1 MDAATGSSRVSSRS
15 ATDVARLVRRAL
27 AAGAA
32 VCAIL
37 AGGAPALAAG
47 GATPGAEPARGVIA
61 LKSGALALYDE
72 VLAGVAERLGAAPE
86 ERVLPDES
94 EDTAAFVEEIRAASP
109 ALLLTLG
116 SRASEFAQQ
125 HLEGTPTLYA
135 MVLDPR
141 DLRGPDIRGV
151 PQTVPVAL
159 QLRELRALV
168 PGLRTVGVPYNPANS
183 AGAVREA
190 EEAAAA
196 LGLHVEAI
204 RVESRSEVVG
214 RVGRY
219 LDDVQALWLPL
230 DSTLINR
237 QVLPALASQA
247 RRSKIALMVH
257 SAEIVRD
264 GVLVALDLRTRDTGR
279 ALGELAARFL
289 AGEPIARLA
298 TPEVRPRVVIDA
310 AVARELGIPD
320 ERVRALEERYR

>member
-1 MDAATGSSRVSSRS
+1 M
-15 ATDVARLVRRAL
+15 ARLARRAL
-27 AAGAA
+27 TALVV
-32 VCAIL
+32 VCAAL
-37 AGGAPALAAG
+37 AGDRGALAASAGVSADGAPAD
-47 GATPGAEPARGVIA
+47 PARRVIA
-61 LKSGALALYDE
+61 IKSGALALYDE
-72 VLAGVAERLGAAPE
+72 VLAGVAERLGGAPE

-94 EDTAAFVEEIRAASP
+94 EDPTALVEEIRAANP
-109 ALLLTLG
+109 TLLLTLG

-125 HLEGTPTLYA
+125 HFEGTPTLYA

-159 QLRELRALV
+159 QLRELRSLV
-168 PGLRTVGVPYNPANS
+168 PGLRTIGVPYNPTNS

-190 EEAAAA
+190 EGAAAA

-214 RVGRY
+214 RVSRY
-219 LDDVQALWLPL
+219 VDDVQALWLPL

-237 QVLPALASQA
+237 QVLPALASLA
-247 RRSKIALMVH
+247 RRSKVALMVH

-289 AGEPIARLA
+289 AGEPITRLA
-298 TPEVRPRVVIDA
+298 PPEVAPRVVIDG

-320 ERVRALEERYR
+320 ERVRALEERYK

>member
-1 MDAATGSSRVSSRS
+1 MRCALTVLGVACAVLAGGGS
-15 ATDVARLVRRAL
+15 AL

-32 VCAIL
+32 
-37 AGGAPALAAG
+37 GA
-47 GATPGAEPARGVIA
+47 GAEPSRRVIA

-94 EDTAAFVEEIRAASP
+94 EDVTPLVEEIRAANP

-125 HLEGTPTLYA
+125 HFEGTPILYA

-141 DLRGPDIRGV
+141 DLRGPGIRGV
-151 PQTVPVAL
+151 PQTVPVGL
-159 QLRELRALV
+159 QLRELKALV
-168 PGLRTVGVPYNPANS
+168 PGLRAVGVPYNPANS

-214 RVGRY
+214 RVSRY

-237 QVLPALASQA
+237 QVLPALASLA
-247 RRSKIALMVH
+247 RRSKVALMVH

-289 AGEPIARLA
+289 AGEPIARLPA
-298 TPEVRPRVVIDA
+298 PDVDPRVVIDA

-320 ERVRALEERYR
+320 ERLRALEERYK